1 MATAKQ
7 LGTDDPET
15 LQKIIRH
22 CDADCERL
30 RAANPTPFD
39 IATACLYWT
48 KYPLLV
54 AIIGDDRRTSERYEA
69 YNFLSRAHRHAAK
82 LLCAVADRKGIDGGA
97 IYSAGEICRELFRWA
112 PNTHRDG
119 HFPYAWPDCLGLS
132 RKALPEHDQ
141 QIIRAGSA
149 AYTRLVA
156 HLRIQFPPKPP
167 AHGLDKSLGAI
178 LDDVDAK
185 ILAIEGKPVRVL
197 FHGDGLYSR
206 GNEFAR
212 LDGAEAYVL
221 QALVERRAATKDDL
235 ARKSGVNN
243 APNILRRIK
252 KKYPILAE
260 AIGLPGARGR
270 GGYTTS
276 ITLADD
282 QNPI

>member
-1 MATAKQ
+1 MTGIGVAPRALAGCVAALQFPQPHPAGPALEKGIGSMATAKQ

-156 HLRIQFPPKPP
+156 HLRIQLPPERPT
-167 AHGLDKSLGAI
+167 HQLDKSLSAI
-178 LDDVDAK
+178 LDDVDAR
-185 ILAIEGKPVRVL
+185 IMAIAGSQKPAEDRMQEIV
-197 FHGDGLYSR
+197 
-206 GNEFAR
+206 E
-212 LDGAEAYVL
+212 LDY
-221 QALVERRAATKDDL
+221 RAAGWKSKRWGELLGVTDAAIRGLDFWKKIR
-235 ARKSGVNN
+235 RK
-243 APNILRRIK
+243 
-252 KKYPILAE
+252 
-260 AIGLPGARGR
+260 
-270 GGYTTS
+270 GGK
-276 ITLADD
+276 
-282 QNPI
+282 